1 MISSVS
7 GGIATELGGG
17 KFANGARSAAF
28 VSLFNRYGRIFFNPR
43 EAHNRAT
50 GNVDILGRNKQ
61 QQERERFLSR
71 ENYWKRYKFL
81 SQFKRDPLNAYS
93 RQLHNM
99 IENLIDYRSLFPV
112 KKLHCDKDY
121 YKWKIQR

>member
-61 QQERERFLSR
+61 QQEREIAFI
-71 ENYWKRYKFL
+71 
-81 SQFKRDPLNAYS
+81 QV
-93 RQLHNM
+93 
-99 IENLIDYRSLFPV
+99 RSFTCASGALCLTELMPT
-112 KKLHCDKDY
+112 LAPCLET
-121 YKWKIQR
+121 